1 MRKLAVLVIAA
12 GLTAVCFSQATC
24 EPLSQAFVAVNITVL
39 PYGELR
45 IPVDKLVMNP
55 VTADMFQAGMTGE
68 TRKSLASTGLEVT
81 TNTSVRL
88 KASLIVILSGD
99 GSYEAE
105 VDLSGWGENVNY
117 TQDSSFQYID
127 LGMGCHNLTLQV
139 KIDKVW
145 TMADRAGT
153 YTGVITLSVYTL

>member
-1 MRKLAVLVIAA
+1 MRRLTALVIAV
-12 GLTAVCFSQATC
+12 GLTAVCFSEAAS

-55 VTADMFQAGMTGE
+55 VTADMFQAGIKGE
-68 TRKSLASTGLEVT
+68 ERKSLASTGLEVRA
-81 TNTSVRL
+81 NTPVWL
-88 KASLIVILSGD
+88 KAPLIVILSGD
-99 GSYEAE
+99 GTYEAE

-117 TQDSSFQYID
+117 TQDPPFQYID

-139 KIDKVW
+139 KIEKVW

-153 YTGVITLSVYTL
+153 YTGVITLSIYTL